1 MPNYH
6 PYPEYKDSGIDWLGN
21 IPAHWQVTKLRFLF
35 SLGRG
40 LGITKEN
47 LLDEGVPCIN
57 YGEIHSKY
65 GFEILPEKHSL
76 KCVASDYLET
86 GAGALLSAGDFV
98 FADTS
103 EDIEGAGNFSHLN
116 SDTPTFAGYHTVI
129 ARPIS
134 NDIPRYMAY
143 LFDSL
148 PYRYQIRKSVSGIK
162 VFSITHGILKNCYLW
177 IPQKKE
183 QQQIAAFLDRET
195 AKIDQLIAKQ
205 QQLIE
210 LLKEK
215 RQAVIS
221 HAVTKGLNPNVKMK
235 PSGVEWFDV
244 LPEHWKLGKLGY
256 YAKVSNGATPSR
268 ENLDYWNDGSVAW
281 LNSSKVNDVY
291 IKEAD
296 QFITRLAVLKTGVQ
310 KVSKFDLV
318 MAITGEGQTRG
329 RVAICLM
336 DATIN
341 QHLASISIKD
351 KTLHYEFLFYWLSI
365 FYERIRYESSGAGS
379 TKGAITCSDIM
390 SFPIVIPSHVEQI
403 EIINQC
409 KIYETKLDNLL
420 NRASQ
425 QIGLLRERRAALI
438 SAAVT
443 GKIDVREVA
452 LLA

>member
-6 PYPEYKDSGIDWLGN
+6 PYPEYKDSGIDWLGK
-21 IPAHWQVTKLRFLF
+21 IPTHWQVTKLRFLF

-47 LLDEGVPCIN
+47 LLDEGIPCIN

-235 PSGVEWFDV
+235 PSGVEWLGDV
-244 LPEHWKLGKLGY
+244 PEHWEIKRIGLLFSESSSRADSDEEQDFPILRVSIHHGISDKELTEEESDRKLQRSDDKSLYKVVHENYLVYNMMRAWQGGFGA
-256 YAKVSNGATPSR
+256 AKISGLVSPAYVICKPKTSI
-268 ENLDYWNDGSVAW
+268 D
-281 LNSSKVNDVY
+281 SSFFELILRTAN
-291 IKEAD
+291 
-296 QFITRLAVLKTGVQ
+296 
-310 KVSKFDLV
+310 
-318 MAITGEGQTRG
+318 AITELKRYSKGITDFRLRLYWDEFKD
-329 RVAICLM
+329 ICVPVPPVSEVQLIIKSIEKIS
-336 DATIN
+336 DQYN
-341 QHLASISIKD
+341 HLIGKA
-351 KTLHYEFLFYWLSI
+351 E
-365 FYERIRYESSGAGS
+365 
-379 TKGAITCSDIM
+379 
-390 SFPIVIPSHVEQI
+390 EQI
-403 EIINQC
+403 E
-409 KIYETKLDNLL
+409 
-420 NRASQ
+420 
-425 QIGLLRERRAALI
+425 LLRERRAALI

>member
-1 MPNYH
+1 M
-6 PYPEYKDSGIDWLGN
+6 
-21 IPAHWQVTKLRFLF
+21 
-35 SLGRG
+35 
-40 LGITKEN
+40 
-47 LLDEGVPCIN
+47 
-57 YGEIHSKY
+57 
-65 GFEILPEKHSL
+65 
-76 KCVASDYLET
+76 
-86 GAGALLSAGDFV
+86 
-98 FADTS
+98 
-103 EDIEGAGNFSHLN
+103 
-116 SDTPTFAGYHTVI
+116 
-129 ARPIS
+129 
-134 NDIPRYMAY
+134 
-143 LFDSL
+143 
-148 PYRYQIRKSVSGIK
+148 
-162 VFSITHGILKNCYLW
+162 
-177 IPQKKE
+177 
-183 QQQIAAFLDRET
+183 
-195 AKIDQLIAKQ
+195 
-205 QQLIE
+205 
-210 LLKEK
+210 
-215 RQAVIS
+215 
-221 HAVTKGLNPNVKMK
+221 
-235 PSGVEWFDV
+235 

-443 GKIDVREVA
+443 GKIDVREGQPLMEKA
-452 LLA
+452 L

>member
-21 IPAHWQVTKLRFLF
+21 IPTHWQVKRLKY
-35 SLGRG
+35 LGEAIIG
-40 LGITKEN
+40 LTYA
-47 LLDEGVPCIN
+47 P
-57 YGEIHSKY
+57 
-65 GFEILPEKHSL
+65 
-76 KCVASDYLET
+76 
-86 GAGALLSAGDFV
+86 
-98 FADTS
+98 
-103 EDIEGAGNFSHLN
+103 EDIVDENDGVLVLRSSNIQNRQLSFDDNVYVNKTIPKKLQTQSGDILICARNGSRTLIGKNVQISDEAVGLTFGAFMSIFRSSCN
-116 SDTPTFAGYHTVI
+116 SYLSQVFN
-129 ARPIS
+129 S
-134 NDIPRYMAY
+134 S
-143 LFDSL
+143 LFD
-148 PYRYQIRKSVSGIK
+148 YQSGSFLTATINQLTTGNLNNFT
-162 VFSITHGILKNCYLW
+162 VPFPPEQDRNAIT
-177 IPQKKE
+177 
-183 QQQIAAFLDRET
+183 AFLDRET

-268 ENLDYWNDGSVAW
+268 ENLDYWSDGSVAW

-390 SFPIVIPSHVEQI
+390 SFPIVIPSHAEQI

>member
-1 MPNYH
+1 M
-6 PYPEYKDSGIDWLGN
+6 
-21 IPAHWQVTKLRFLF
+21 
-35 SLGRG
+35 
-40 LGITKEN
+40 
-47 LLDEGVPCIN
+47 
-57 YGEIHSKY
+57 
-65 GFEILPEKHSL
+65 
-76 KCVASDYLET
+76 
-86 GAGALLSAGDFV
+86 
-98 FADTS
+98 
-103 EDIEGAGNFSHLN
+103 
-116 SDTPTFAGYHTVI
+116 
-129 ARPIS
+129 
-134 NDIPRYMAY
+134 
-143 LFDSL
+143 
-148 PYRYQIRKSVSGIK
+148 
-162 VFSITHGILKNCYLW
+162 
-177 IPQKKE
+177 
-183 QQQIAAFLDRET
+183 
-195 AKIDQLIAKQ
+195 
-205 QQLIE
+205 
-210 LLKEK
+210 
-215 RQAVIS
+215 
-221 HAVTKGLNPNVKMK
+221 
-235 PSGVEWFDV
+235 

-341 QHLASISIKD
+341 QNLASISIKD

-443 GKIDVREVA
+443 GKIDVREGQPLMEKA
-452 LLA
+452 L